1 MNPFAGLIKQIL
13 ADPQGPLPKPIRGK
27 GIYRPVLVYEA
38 LRRPISY
45 HDLSARYLI
54 SASTASNCLKE
65 AGRAGL
71 MQVVRPA
78 AGGKPALW
86 TKVEGSR

>member
-38 LRRPISY
+38 LRRPISQ
-45 HDLSARYLI
+45 HDVAARYLI

-86 TKVEGSR
+86 VKTEGA

>member
-1 MNPFAGLIKQIL
+1 VNPFAGLITQIL

-27 GIYRPVLVYEA
+27 GVYRAVIVAEA
-38 LRRPISY
+38 LRRPITH
-45 HDLSARYLI
+45 HDISARYLI
-54 SASTASNCLKE
+54 AASTASDVLKQ

-86 TKVEGSR
+86 TKVEGA

>member
-1 MNPFAGLIKQIL
+1 MNPFAGLITQIL

-45 HDLSARYLI
+45 QDVCSRYLI

-86 TKVEGSR
+86 VKTEGDK